1 MRDAYLYDGEG
12 RNPYD
17 LYDGEEYMD
26 DTEEEEVLPRYVE
39 VVEQTVVHHQ
49 IRLTLPRYV
58 EVVYC
63 KDCKLRDLPFEYP
76 SGCHW
81 NPEEEPD
88 DDDYCSKGVRR

>member
-1 MRDAYLYDGEG
+1 MSNAYIMDGEG

-17 LYDGEEYMD
+17 LYDGEEYAD
-26 DTEEEEVLPRYVE
+26 DTEEEETFPR
-39 VVEQTVVHHQ
+39 H
-49 IRLTLPRYV
+49 V

-63 KDCKLRDLPFEYP
+63 KDCKFRDLPFEYP

>member
-1 MRDAYLYDGEG
+1 MSNAYTMDGEG

-39 VVEQTVVHHQ
+39 VV
-49 IRLTLPRYV
+49 
-58 EVVYC
+58 YC
-63 KDCKLRDLPFEYP
+63 KDCRLRDLPFEYP
-76 SGCHW
+76 TGCHW
-81 NPEEEPD
+81 NLGEEPD

>member
-17 LYDGEEYMD
+17 LYDGEEYAD
-26 DTEEEEVLPRYVE
+26 DTEEEE
-39 VVEQTVVHHQ
+39 
-49 IRLTLPRYV
+49 ILPRYV

-63 KDCKLRDLPFEYP
+63 KDCRLRELPFEYP
-76 SGCHW
+76 TGCHW